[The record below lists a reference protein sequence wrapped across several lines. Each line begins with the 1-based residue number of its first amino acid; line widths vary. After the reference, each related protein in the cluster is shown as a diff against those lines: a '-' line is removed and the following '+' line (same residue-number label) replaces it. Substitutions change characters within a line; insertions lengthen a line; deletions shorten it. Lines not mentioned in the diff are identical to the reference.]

1 MMISLTSTSPTMM
14 KTTSRK
20 GKEYMAESTTANET
34 YQPMTFDAI
43 KIGLASPEKIRE
55 WSRGEVTK
63 PETINY
69 RTLKPEKDGLFCERI
84 FGPSK
89 DWECHCGKYKK
100 IRYKGV
106 VCDRCGVEVTKASV
120 RRERM
125 GHIELA
131 APVSHIWYFKGIPSR
146 MGLILDL
153 SPRTLEKVLY
163 FANYIV
169 LDPADSGLQYKQVLT
184 EKEYQDA
191 REAYGYNFRVGM
203 GAESIMELLKAI
215 DLEKD
220 AAELKAELV
229 DATGQKRARI
239 IKRLE
244 VVESFRESGNRPEWM
259 IMTAIPVIPPD
270 LRPMVQ
276 LDGGRFATSDLN
288 DLYRRI
294 INRNNRL
301 KRLLELGA
309 PDIIVRNEKR
319 MLQEAVDALIDNGRR
334 GRPVTGPGNRALKS
348 LSDMLKGK
356 SGRFRQNLLGKR
368 VDYSGRS
375 VIVVGPELKIYQCG
389 LPKEMA
395 IELFK
400 PFVMKELVANGTSH
414 NIKNAKKMVEKLQPE
429 VWDVLEDVIK
439 EHPVMLN
446 RAPTLHRL
454 GIQAF
459 EPILVEG
466 KAIKLH
472 PLVCTAFNAD
482 FDGDQMAV
490 HLPLSQE
497 AQAECRFL
505 LLSPNNLLKPS
516 DGGPVAVPSQDMVL
530 GIYYLTQERPG
541 NPGEGKFFKSVNE
554 AILAYENKVI
564 TLQSRIKVRII
575 KTMPDGTEMT
585 GIVES
590 TLGRFLF
597 NEILPQDLGFV
608 DRSIPGNELLLE
620 VDFLVGKKQ
629 LKKILEKVINT
640 HGATKTAEVLDAIKA
655 TCYKY
660 STRAAMTVSI
670 SDMTVPPQ
678 KPEMIQNAQNI
689 VDKITKNYKRGLI
702 TEEERYKEVVETWK
716 KTDDELT
723 KALLD
728 GLDKYNNIF
737 MMADSGARGSDKQ
750 IKQLAGMRGLMAD
763 TTGHTIELPIKSNF
777 REGLEVLEYFM
788 SAHGARKGM
797 SDTALR
803 TADSGY
809 LTRRMVDVSQELIV
823 RETDCC
829 ENRPEISG
837 MYVRGFMDGKE
848 EIENLQER
856 ITGRF
861 ACETI
866 TNKDGEVLVK
876 ANHMITPRRAAR
888 IMSEGVS
895 ANGGPI
901 EEVKIRTILTCKC
914 KVGVCAKCYGA
925 NMATGEAVQVGEA
938 VGIIAAQSIGE
949 PGTQLTM
956 RTFHSGGVAGGD
968 ITQGLPRVE
977 ELFEARKP
985 KGLAIITEIPG
996 VAVINDTKKKREI
1009 IVTNPENGDSKTYLI
1024 PYGSRIKIADG
1035 QVLEAGDELTEGSV
1049 NPHDILRIKG
1059 VRAVQ
1064 DYMIREVQRVY
1075 RLQGVEISDKHIE
1088 VLVRQMLKKIR
1099 IEDNGDTEFLPGTLV
1114 DVLEFEEV
1122 NENLEK
1128 EGKKPAE
1135 GKQVMLGI
1143 TKASLATD
1151 SFLSAASFQ
1160 ETTKVLTEAAIKG
1173 KVDHLVGLKEN
1184 VIIGKLIPAGT
1195 GLKRYRDIQLDTGM
1209 PEEAP
1214 TVDEETAESL
1224 PEDEETITLEEPV
1237 DAADDEIINAEEN
1250 TDDTEE

>member
-1 MMISLTSTSPTMM
+1 MPETNS
-14 KTTSRK
+14 
-20 GKEYMAESTTANET
+20 KEVGTNIA
-34 YQPMTFDAI
+34 FDGI
-43 KIGLASPEKIRE
+43 RIGLASPEKILE
-55 WSRGEVTK
+55 WSRGEVKK

-106 VCDRCGVEVTKASV
+106 VCDRCGVEITKSNV

-146 MGLILDL
+146 MGLILDI

-163 FANYIV
+163 FASYIV
-169 LDPADSGLQYKQVLT
+169 LDKGETDLQYKQVLS
-184 EKEYQDA
+184 EAEYQ
-191 REAYGYNFRVGM
+191 EAYEKYGNTFRVGM
-203 GAESIMELLKAI
+203 GAESIKELLESI

-220 AAELKAELV
+220 SAELKAALKT
-229 DATGQKRARI
+229 ATGQKRARI

-244 VVESFRESGNRPEWM
+244 VVEAFRESGNRPEWM
-259 IMTAIPVIPPD
+259 IMTVIPVIPPD

-301 KRLLELGA
+301 RRLLELGA

-356 SGRFRQNLLGKR
+356 GGRFRQNLLGKR

-400 PFVMKELVANGTSH
+400 PFVMKELVANGTAH
-414 NIKNAKKMVEKLQPE
+414 NIKSAKKMVEKLQTE
-429 VWDVLEDVIK
+429 VWDVLEEVIK

-472 PLVCTAFNAD
+472 PLVCTAYNAD

-490 HLPLSQE
+490 HLPLSVE
-497 AQAECRFL
+497 AQAECRFM

-530 GIYYLTQERPG
+530 GIYYLTQERPDSL
-541 NPGEGKFFKSVNE
+541 GEGHYFKNLNE
-554 AILAYENKVI
+554 AILAYENGYVK
-564 TLQSRIKVRII
+564 LHSRIHVRVT
-575 KTMPDGTEMT
+575 KKMADGTEKT
-585 GIVES
+585 GTVES
-590 TLGRFLF
+590 TLGRFIF

-608 DRSIPGNELLLE
+608 DRSIPENDLVLE
-620 VDFLVGKKQ
+620 VDFHVGKKG
-629 LKKILEKVINT
+629 LKQILEKVINI
-640 HGATKTAEVLDAIKA
+640 HGATTTAEVLDDIKA
-655 TCYKY
+655 MGYKY

-670 SDMTVPPQ
+670 SDMTVPAK
-678 KPEMIQNAQNI
+678 KPALIKQAQDT
-689 VDKITKNYKRGLI
+689 VDLITKNYKRGLI

-716 KTDDELT
+716 ETDDELT
-723 KALLD
+723 HELLS

-763 TTGHTIELPIKSNF
+763 TTGKTIELPIKSNF
-777 REGLEVLEYFM
+777 REGLDVLEYFM

-809 LTRRMVDVSQELIV
+809 LTRRLVDVSQDLII

-829 ENRPEISG
+829 TDRSEIAG
-837 MYVRGFMDGKE
+837 MYVSAFMDGKE
-848 EIENLQER
+848 EIESLQER

-861 ACETI
+861 ACEDI
-866 TNKDGEVLVK
+866 CDADGNVLVA
-876 ANHMITPRRAAR
+876 ANHMITPKRAALV
-888 IMSEGVS
+888 MSKGVDE
-895 ANGGPI
+895 NGEPL
-901 EEVKIRTILTCKC
+901 EKVKIRTILTCRS

-925 NMATGEAVQVGEA
+925 NMATGQAVQVGEA

-956 RTFHSGGVAGGD
+956 RTFHSGGVAGDD

-985 KGLAIITEIPG
+985 KGLAIITEFAG
-996 VAVINDTKKKREI
+996 VANIKDTKKKREI
-1009 IVTNPENGDSKTYLI
+1009 IVTSPETGETKAYLI
-1024 PYGSRIKIADG
+1024 PYGSRIKITDG
-1035 QVLEAGDELTEGSV
+1035 AFLEAGDELTEGSV
-1049 NPHDILRIKG
+1049 NPHDILKIKG

-1064 DYMIREVQRVY
+1064 DYMLQEVQRVY
-1075 RLQGVEISDKHIE
+1075 RLQGVEINDKHVE
-1088 VLVRQMLKKIR
+1088 VIVRQMLKKIR
-1099 IEDNGDTEFLPGTLV
+1099 IENNGDSDFLPGTMV
-1114 DVLEFEEV
+1114 DFLEYEEE
-1122 NENLEK
+1122 NEKLAA
-1128 EGKKPAE
+1128 EGKEPAE
-1135 GKQVMLGI
+1135 GKQVLLGI
-1143 TKASLATD
+1143 TKASLATN

-1173 KVDHLVGLKEN
+1173 KIDPLIGLKEN

-1195 GLKRYRDIQLDTGM
+1195 GMKRYRSIRLDSDIDENAEIDANDLLGDDLLAGDETVENVETEIDAEDIDVETET
-1209 PEEAP
+1209 EEAA
-1214 TVDEETAESL
+1214 DAEET
-1224 PEDEETITLEEPV
+1224 V
-1237 DAADDEIINAEEN
+1237 
-1250 TDDTEE
+1250 TE

>member
-1 MMISLTSTSPTMM
+1 MPETNN
-14 KTTSRK
+14 
-20 GKEYMAESTTANET
+20 KEVGTNIA
-34 YQPMTFDAI
+34 FDAI
-43 KIGLASPEKIRE
+43 RIGLASPEKILE
-55 WSRGEVTK
+55 WSRGEVKK

-106 VCDRCGVEVTKASV
+106 VCDRCGVEITKSNV

-146 MGLILDL
+146 MGLILDI

-163 FANYIV
+163 FASYIV
-169 LDPADSGLQYKQVLT
+169 LDKGETDLQYKQVLS
-184 EKEYQDA
+184 EAEYQ
-191 REAYGYNFRVGM
+191 EAYEKYGNTFRVGM
-203 GAESIMELLKAI
+203 GAESIKELLEAI

-220 AAELKAELV
+220 SVELKAALKT
-229 DATGQKRARI
+229 ATGQKRARI

-244 VVESFRESGNRPEWM
+244 VVEAFRESGNRPEWM
-259 IMTAIPVIPPD
+259 IMTVIPVIPPD

-301 KRLLELGA
+301 RRLLELGA

-400 PFVMKELVANGTSH
+400 PFVMKELVANGTAH
-414 NIKNAKKMVEKLQPE
+414 NIKSAKKMVEKLQTE
-429 VWDVLEDVIK
+429 VWDVLEEVIK

-472 PLVCTAFNAD
+472 PLVCTAYNAD

-490 HLPLSQE
+490 HLPLSVE
-497 AQAECRFL
+497 AQAECRFM

-541 NPGEGKFFKSVNE
+541 SIGEGHYFKNLNE
-554 AILAYENKVI
+554 AILAYENGYVK
-564 TLQSRIKVRII
+564 LHSRIHVRVT
-575 KTMPDGTEMT
+575 KKMPDGTEKT
-585 GIVES
+585 GTVES
-590 TLGRFLF
+590 TLGRFIF

-608 DRSIPGNELLLE
+608 DRSKPENDLVLE
-620 VDFLVGKKQ
+620 VDFHVGKKG
-629 LKKILEKVINT
+629 LKQILEKVINI
-640 HGATKTAEVLDAIKA
+640 HGATTTAEVLDDIKA
-655 TCYKY
+655 MGYKY

-670 SDMTVPPQ
+670 SDMTVPEK
-678 KPEMIQNAQNI
+678 KPALIKQAQDT
-689 VDKITKNYKRGLI
+689 VDLITKNYKRGLI

-716 KTDDELT
+716 ETDDELT
-723 KALLD
+723 HELLS

-763 TTGHTIELPIKSNF
+763 TTGKTIELPIKSNF
-777 REGLEVLEYFM
+777 REGLDVLEYFM

-809 LTRRMVDVSQELIV
+809 LTRRLVDVSQDLII

-829 ENRPEISG
+829 KDRNEIAG
-837 MYVRGFMDGKE
+837 MYVSAFMDGKE
-848 EIENLQER
+848 EIESLQER

-861 ACETI
+861 ACEDI
-866 TNKDGEVLVK
+866 CDADGNVLVA
-876 ANHMITPRRAAR
+876 ANHMITPKRAALV
-888 IMSEGVS
+888 MSKGVDE
-895 ANGGPI
+895 NGEPL
-901 EEVKIRTILTCKC
+901 EKVKIRTILTCRS

-925 NMATGEAVQVGEA
+925 NMATGQAVQVGEA

-956 RTFHSGGVAGGD
+956 RTFHSGGVAGDD

-985 KGLAIITEIPG
+985 KGLAIITEFAGI
-996 VAVINDTKKKREI
+996 ATIKDTKKKREI
-1009 IVTNPENGDSKTYLI
+1009 IVTSQETGETKAYLI
-1024 PYGSRIKIADG
+1024 PYGSRIKITDG
-1035 QVLEAGDELTEGSV
+1035 AFLEAGDELTEGSV
-1049 NPHDILRIKG
+1049 NPHDILKIKG

-1064 DYMIREVQRVY
+1064 DYMLQEVQRVY
-1075 RLQGVEISDKHIE
+1075 RLQGVEINDKHVE
-1088 VLVRQMLKKIR
+1088 VIVRQMLKKIR
-1099 IEDNGDTEFLPGTLV
+1099 IENNGDSDFLPGTMV
-1114 DVLEFEEV
+1114 DFLDYEEE
-1122 NENLEK
+1122 NERLAA
-1128 EGKKPAE
+1128 EGKEPAE
-1135 GKQVMLGI
+1135 GKQVLLGI
-1143 TKASLATD
+1143 TKASLATN

-1173 KVDHLVGLKEN
+1173 KIDPLIGLKEN

-1195 GLKRYRDIQLDTGM
+1195 GMKRYRSIHLDSDIDENAEIDADDLLGDDLLAGG
-1209 PEEAP
+1209 E
-1214 TVDEETAESL
+1214 TVESTDAEIDIEDIDVET
-1224 PEDEETITLEEPV
+1224 EDEEAT
-1237 DAADDEIINAEEN
+1237 
-1250 TDDTEE
+1250 DTEETVTE

>member
-20 GKEYMAESTTANET
+20 GKEYMAESTTSNET

-505 LLSPNNLLKPS
+505 LFSPNNLLKPS

-564 TLQSRIKVRII
+564 TLQSRIKVRIT

-640 HGATKTAEVLDAIKA
+640 HGATKTAEVLDSIKA
-655 TCYKY
+655 TGYKY

-837 MYVRGFMDGKE
+837 MYVKGFMDGKE

-895 ANGGPI
+895 KTGGPI